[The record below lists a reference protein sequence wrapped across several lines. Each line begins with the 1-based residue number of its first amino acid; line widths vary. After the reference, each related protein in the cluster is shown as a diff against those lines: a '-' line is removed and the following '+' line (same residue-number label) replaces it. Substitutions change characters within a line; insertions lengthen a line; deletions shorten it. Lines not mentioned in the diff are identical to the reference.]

1 MQALLYFLFFFF
13 SSRRR
18 HTRWNCDWSS
28 DVCSSDLFS
37 WPHSSA
43 GKSPFEHRRMGPRKT
58 NIKSGAYFTWVNDR
72 FVLSVPL
79 YNPNNS
85 VPRRHFFLFDMS
97 SNTSA
102 GGSSTHLYAGEIW
115 QVPDLLG
122 QGGVCPLYNLLKLLG
137 FVVSAM
143 RPTLPPGQAARRG
156 QPAGERS

>member
-1 MQALLYFLFFFF
+1 
-13 SSRRR
+13 
-18 HTRWNCDWSS
+18 
-28 DVCSSDLFS
+28 
-37 WPHSSA
+37 
-43 GKSPFEHRRMGPRKT
+43 MGPRKT

-102 GGSSTHLYAGEIW
+102 GGSSTTCMPGKSGRSLIFWGRVVYAHSTISS
-115 QVPDLLG
+115 
-122 QGGVCPLYNLLKLLG
+122 KLLG

-143 RPTLPPGQAARRG
+143 TPTLPPGQTARHG
-156 QPAGERS
+156 HPAGKRSPGDNCCKIAIASRKNYFPNLQHARKFE